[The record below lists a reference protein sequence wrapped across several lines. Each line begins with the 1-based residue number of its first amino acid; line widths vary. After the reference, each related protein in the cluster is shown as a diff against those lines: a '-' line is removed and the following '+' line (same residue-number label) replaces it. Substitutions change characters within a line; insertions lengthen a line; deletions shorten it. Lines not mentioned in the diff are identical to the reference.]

1 MKYQLDDKPRIFPL
15 LMYGLQWW
23 IVSIPC
29 VIIMGIIVVRL
40 HFPDGGEQIFYM
52 QKLFALM
59 GLTMTVQVLW
69 GHRLPLVIG
78 PASVLLIGILAT
90 ISVGINAVY
99 TAIMVGGLL
108 LAILAYSGFLSRLQY
123 IFTPRIIIVILCLI
137 AFTLSPVI
145 LRLTFGDGEN
155 SLFHLLFV
163 LLHLQ

>member
-1 MKYQLDDKPRIFPL
+1 
-15 LMYGLQWW
+15 
-23 IVSIPC
+23 
-29 VIIMGIIVVRL
+29 MGIIVVRL

-99 TAIMVGGLL
+99 CPAYSIYLLRGLL
-108 LAILAYSGFLSRLQY
+108 LSFC
-123 IFTPRIIIVILCLI
+123 V
-137 AFTLSPVI
+137 
-145 LRLTFGDGEN
+145 
-155 SLFHLLFV
+155 
-163 LLHLQ
+163 